1 MMRVASLCA
10 LMAVASGVSL
20 NHKAPSAQPKV
31 QTMGQ
36 TLLLEVQQKLD
47 AGLPVDQ
54 LEAVIG
60 QVKDRISLA
69 QVADDKQHTQRQ
81 ENCTIDKARYTANIA
96 EALQKITETKNDIN
110 LAEAEY
116 DRLSA
121 DAIRL
126 EAEIK
131 GEDKEVEDKMLMIEE
146 NRKIRA
152 DQHANFV
159 DRSMNVTE
167 VIATIEQIRGFKIG
181 STLHEIFPDGDEE
194 HNAAVADKKSETES
208 KFGTHEDEDKD
219 VEEASDV
226 KKENENAAVRANT
239 TGNIVEDDRYHTI
252 DAYAVET
259 AFMQLSAMAKQT
271 EDGALKEHLLRAS
284 KNTAVLTSSDQ
295 SSFFKLLDELLEML
309 RDETDKNIRTE
320 KTAAVDH
327 VNLENFLTEELRTL
341 QLEKRGKQD
350 QLQETYRNKRD
361 VAASI
366 ASLRNTLDEWVQ
378 KRDDNR
384 KMLADRTAEC
394 ELFQSE
400 FNTRAGERS
409 QELKTLGEI
418 TRILNEKIKSKI
430 NSNDRLKASTRTTAA
445 PTPTP
450 E

>member
-10 LMAVASGVSL
+10 LLAVASGVSL

-31 QTMGQ
+31 QTLGQ

-60 QVKDRISLA
+60 QVKDRIGLA
-69 QVADDKQHTQRQ
+69 QVADAKQHTQRQ

-110 LAEAEY
+110 LAEADY

-126 EAEIK
+126 EGEIK
-131 GEDKEVEDKMLMIEE
+131 AKDKEVEDKMLMIEE

-152 DQHANFV
+152 DQHAAFI

-167 VIATIEQIRGFKIG
+167 VIATIEQMRGFKMG
-181 STLHEIFPDGDEE
+181 STLREIFPAGDEE
-194 HNAAVADKKSETES
+194 HNAAIAAKKAETEES
-208 KFGTHEDEDKD
+208 FGTHADEDKD
-219 VEEASDV
+219 TEEATDV
-226 KKENENAAVRANT
+226 VKENENAAVRANT
-239 TGNIVEDDRYHTI
+239 TGGIVEDSRYHTI

-309 RDETDKNIRTE
+309 RQETDKNIRTE

-366 ASLRNTLDEWVQ
+366 AALRNTLDEWVQ
-378 KRDDNR
+378 KRDVSY
-384 KMLADRTAEC
+384 KYSETGHLTMLT
-394 ELFQSE
+394 
-400 FNTRAGERS
+400 G
-409 QELKTLGEI
+409 KKKK
-418 TRILNEKIKSKI
+418 KIGPLLS
-430 NSNDRLKASTRTTAA
+430 
-445 PTPTP
+445 
-450 E
+450 

>member
-1 MMRVASLCA
+1 MMSVASLCA
-10 LMAVASGVSL
+10 LLAVASGVSL
-20 NHKAPSAQPKV
+20 NHKAPSALPKV
-31 QTMGQ
+31 QTVGQ

-69 QVADDKQHTQRQ
+69 QVADSKQHTQRQ

-96 EALQKITETKNDIN
+96 EALQKIIETKNDIN
-110 LAEAEY
+110 AAEAEY

-121 DAIRL
+121 AATRL
-126 EAEIK
+126 EEEIK
-131 GEDKEVEDKMLMIEE
+131 AKDKEVEDKMEQIED

-152 DQHANFV
+152 SQHAAFV

-167 VIATIEQIRGFKIG
+167 VIATIEQIRGFKMG
-181 STLHEIFPDGDEE
+181 STLKEIFPDGDVA
-194 HNAAVADKKSETES
+194 HNAAVADQEKATADDY
-208 KFGTHEDEDKD
+208 GTHKDEHKDEKETRDAKIEDE
-219 VEEASDV
+219 
-226 KKENENAAVRANT
+226 NEAVRQNT
-239 TGNIVEDDRYHTI
+239 TGNIVEDSRYHTI

-259 AFMQLSAMAKQT
+259 AFMQLSALAKQT

-295 SSFFKLLDELLEML
+295 SNFFKLMDELLEML
-309 RDETDKNIRTE
+309 RQETDKNIRTE
-320 KTAAVDH
+320 KTAALDH
-327 VNLENFLTEELRTL
+327 VKMENLLTEELRTL

-350 QLQETYRNKRD
+350 ELQQTYRAKRD
-361 VAASI
+361 VAAEI

-384 KMLADRTAEC
+384 KMLADRTDEC
-394 ELFQSE
+394 DLFKSE
-400 FNTRAGERS
+400 FDTRSGERDD
-409 QELKTLGEI
+409 ELTTLSKI
-418 TRILNEKIKSKI
+418 TKILNDRIKSTI
-430 NSNDRLKASTRTTAA
+430 NNNDRLKAGTRTTAA